1 MQPSEVSK
9 LIGYIEIIDPRV
21 AFDELK
27 VLAWSKI
34 LNPHLNFDL
43 AMEFANKHYGLS
55 TEVIMPSH
63 LNEYFKNYR
72 NNNSQR
78 AILDQFNEQ
87 GEERKPAEVE
97 RVAFWIESIKKKL
110 QPVST
115 DAPNTP
121 SGAVLTNDEVQ
132 GEV

>member
-1 MQPSEVSK
+1 
-9 LIGYIEIIDPRV
+9 
-21 AFDELK
+21 
-27 VLAWSKI
+27 
-34 LNPHLNFDL
+34 
-43 AMEFANKHYGLS
+43 
-55 TEVIMPSH
+55 MPSH

-110 QPVST
+110 QPVPT